1 MSVATAGVSLAE
13 QGPLAAAVIEN
24 PHPCPSRFVT
34 GGSPG
39 QAKVTTAQRAAVRQ
53 PRQHTPDVP
62 DRGRQPGS
70 HASREEGDDNRGDQS
85 RAWSLRYLVVAVNDR
100 FWVGQLPEPI
110 FTLSVTVP
118 VAFLAVLKWP
128 LTEL

>member
-1 MSVATAGVSLAE
+1 M
-13 QGPLAAAVIEN
+13 P
-24 PHPCPSRFVT
+24 VT
-34 GGSPG
+34 VRDRGSPG

-53 PRQHTPDVP
+53 PRDIPRDVP
-62 DRGRQPGS
+62 DCGRQPGS
-70 HASREEGDDNRGDQS
+70 QASRGPGDHNRGDQS

-110 FTLSVTVP
+110 FTLSVIVP

-128 LTEL
+128 LTVL